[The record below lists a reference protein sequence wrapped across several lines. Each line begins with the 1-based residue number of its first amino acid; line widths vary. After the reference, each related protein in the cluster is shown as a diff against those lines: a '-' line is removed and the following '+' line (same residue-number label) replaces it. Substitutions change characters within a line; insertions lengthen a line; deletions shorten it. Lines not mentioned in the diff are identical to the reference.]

1 MVMLGYFCIKKVYRN
16 LKYFGKAYCW
26 ILRMAVKRRPNLSGN
41 GKISYVDLKGL
52 PDYGLKKKKK
62 HIYWGGGN
70 QLKIDILLARPMRKR
85 QPSGFC
91 KSSEKTYPLKLSGRW
106 F

>member
-1 MVMLGYFCIKKVYRN
+1 MDFEDGCEE
-16 LKYFGKAYCW
+16 
-26 ILRMAVKRRPNLSGN
+26 RPNLSGN

-52 PDYGLKKKKK
+52 PDYRLKKKKKKK

-70 QLKIDILLARPMRKR
+70 QSEIDILLARPMRKR
-85 QPSGFC
+85 RPSGFC
-91 KSSEKTYPLKLSGRW
+91 KTSEKTYPLKLSGQW

>member
-1 MVMLGYFCIKKVYRN
+1 M
-16 LKYFGKAYCW
+16 KAYCW
-26 ILRMAVKRRPNLSGN
+26 ILRMAVKRDQIYLGM
-41 GKISYVDLKGL
+41 GKSHVDLQGL

-70 QLKIDILLARPMRKR
+70 QLEIDILLARPMRKR

-91 KSSEKTYPLKLSGRW
+91 KTNEKTYPLKLSGQ
-106 F
+106 

>member
-62 HIYWGGGN
+62 AHLLGWGEPIKN
-70 QLKIDILLARPMRKR
+70 RHSLSKTNEKKTAFRLL
-85 QPSGFC
+85 Q
-91 KSSEKTYPLKLSGRW
+91 EQ
-106 F
+106 